1 MFCTNCGKEIKD
13 NSIFCKYCGS
23 QVKNVKSS
31 KKINPQIYFCKAKDF
46 VGNLWKIVVT
56 AIKKNAFDFHIN
68 YNSLFFKFAT
78 IMLLAF
84 GIGEPI
90 YIIISRHLPQKA
102 LSWFSASSNLYD
114 LGVCLILFGVFSLI
128 ILKIKDKQTIKKSKF
143 LQVFWLVTVIL
154 NLLLYIADLKLY
166 KYVLFS
172 NYVEHIITI
181 LLVLSSVLLLY
192 KNKPKNPV
200 VLFIT
205 LMSVA
210 LQKSSI
216 FNLNINRF
224 SYVLEKNFENFID
237 IFNYN
242 TLGLIAFVILLFLI
256 RYLTPEKIG
265 KWLVYMPTFM
275 ISAACVINLVEYF
288 SIDEIFNFIINLV
301 TIATFLLFVLSCSR
315 NVSYNYNI
323 ENKGKGVATSLKVGV
338 ISIGIAGVITA
349 VCLLTS
355 AIVCGVQI
363 NTGMEKWSSKIST
376 GSINT
381 SQQWMEVRK
390 DLRYFQDVELA
401 KGFIDDYSAYESIK
415 ENIGNLE
422 RITEC
427 YNSYKSA
434 RANYKTV
441 EEYSKITVYDYWEND
456 SVLGV
461 YYERYIRMKPK
472 KENVDVSMTLD
483 TNSNKITITVKNN
496 NSMPI
501 SACNVSC
508 SFTIGFVETGYYS
521 DVEYGR
527 GNKSYTVEKIAGN
540 SKVTESFNFNTDD
553 YYKGYGSYLLTFVQN
568 SSITIQSIE

>member
-301 TIATFLLFVLSCSR
+301 TIATFLLFVLSCS
-315 NVSYNYNI
+315 
-323 ENKGKGVATSLKVGV
+323 
-338 ISIGIAGVITA
+338 
-349 VCLLTS
+349 
-355 AIVCGVQI
+355 
-363 NTGMEKWSSKIST
+363 M
-376 GSINT
+376 
-381 SQQWMEVRK
+381 
-390 DLRYFQDVELA
+390 
-401 KGFIDDYSAYESIK
+401 
-415 ENIGNLE
+415 
-422 RITEC
+422 
-427 YNSYKSA
+427 
-434 RANYKTV
+434 
-441 EEYSKITVYDYWEND
+441 
-456 SVLGV
+456 
-461 YYERYIRMKPK
+461 
-472 KENVDVSMTLD
+472 
-483 TNSNKITITVKNN
+483 
-496 NSMPI
+496 
-501 SACNVSC
+501 
-508 SFTIGFVETGYYS
+508 
-521 DVEYGR
+521 
-527 GNKSYTVEKIAGN
+527 
-540 SKVTESFNFNTDD
+540 
-553 YYKGYGSYLLTFVQN
+553 
-568 SSITIQSIE
+568 